1 MRKASLIWIAPMF
14 AAWVSAQAASTVTD
28 ADRQKAYKE
37 FRELFDAR
45 KYSEALPVAEKI
57 VEMTEAQYGANDRAL
72 ANPLTNLATVH
83 YRMKDF
89 PAAEKDY
96 ERSVQIL
103 EQTSGAADRALLR
116 PLHGLGASHFAEK
129 EYLDASVALKRAIDL
144 SRNLDGLFNVEQ
156 LQILDPLISSYIALD
171 LTADAEK
178 EQQYALR
185 VAETAYGRSDA
196 RMLKPLDRYGRW
208 LEQLGRYTTA
218 RLLYARALT
227 IAETA
232 GGRGSILAVEPLQG
246 IARSYR
252 LEFVNGAEEAAQ
264 APDPFGSDAMPITAD
279 GQRMNPDGER
289 ALRLA
294 LAAIEKAQPIDHQ
307 KRGDTLVELGDWYMS
322 AGALAK
328 GQDVYREA
336 WKDLAQVNNTKLL
349 EGPRILAYRPP
360 PSSARRS
367 KIPPD
372 EAEEHYVEVRYT
384 VLKDGRTDKVE
395 LANSDAAESTQ
406 KSVVSAMK
414 KARYAPR
421 MENGE
426 PVDTPDVAFRERI
439 LVKAKKSS

>member
-1 MRKASLIWIAPMF
+1 
-14 AAWVSAQAASTVTD
+14 
-28 ADRQKAYKE
+28 
-37 FRELFDAR
+37 
-45 KYSEALPVAEKI
+45 
-57 VEMTEAQYGANDRAL
+57 
-72 ANPLTNLATVH
+72 
-83 YRMKDF
+83 
-89 PAAEKDY
+89 
-96 ERSVQIL
+96 VQIR
-103 EQTSGAADRALLR
+103 EQTTGAADRALLR
-116 PLHGLGASHFAEK
+116 PLRGLGASHFAEK

-156 LQILDPLISSYIALD
+156 LQILDPLIASYIALD

-185 VAETAYGRSDA
+185 VAETAYGRTDA
-196 RMLKPLDRYGRW
+196 RMLKPLERYGRW

-227 IAETA
+227 IADTA

-252 LEFVNGAEEAAQ
+252 LEFVNGAVEMPQ
-264 APDPFGSDAMPITAD
+264 APDPFGSDAMPIAAD

-294 LAAIEKAQPIDHQ
+294 LAAIEKAPPIDHQ
-307 KRGDTLVELGDWYMS
+307 KRGDTLVELGDWYTS
-322 AGALAK
+322 AGAIAK

-336 WKDLAQVNNTKLL
+336 WKDLAQVGNTKVL
-349 EGPRILAYRPP
+349 EAPRILAYRPP

-367 KIPPD
+367 KLGPD
-372 EAEEHYVEVRYT
+372 ESEEHYVDVKYT
-384 VLKDGRTDKVE
+384 VTKDGRTDKVE
-395 LANSDAAESTQ
+395 LAGSDAAESTQ
-406 KSVVSAMK
+406 KSVVSAIK

-426 PVDTPDVAFRERI
+426 PVDTENVTFREKI
-439 LVKAKKSS
+439 LVKVKKSS